1 MHPEA
6 LILRRCYPV
15 PVTFADLRAAYGVFS
30 ESHCRG
36 TRSQMLRAIRRG
48 KAFQSGTAQ
57 ATRAVGVL
65 AMLHN
70 AMATALKQVTGALD
84 EVYAVVDGREVRVAV
99 VPSIGK
105 CARLVEG
112 GITDSTLHNLLE
124 VADEQGYWERP
135 HEVRLDL
142 SPRPVTHEEVA
153 RAVLVG
159 QEYVERHG
167 NR

>member
-1 MHPEA
+1 MNPEA

-15 PVTFADLRAAYGVFS
+15 PVSFADLRAAYGVFS

-57 ATRAVGVL
+57 AIRAVGVL
-65 AMLHN
+65 AMLCYVMT
-70 AMATALKQVTGALD
+70 AALKQVTNALD

-99 VPSIGK
+99 
-105 CARLVEG
+105 
-112 GITDSTLHNLLE
+112 ITDADRDGSVGWSGYNLRGLLE

-142 SPRPVTHEEVA
+142 SPRPVSHGEVA
-153 RAVLVG
+153 RTVLVG
-159 QEYVERHG
+159 QEALERG
-167 NR
+167 GVVRS

>member
-15 PVTFADLRAAYGVFS
+15 PVTFADLRAAR
-30 ESHCRG
+30 E
-36 TRSQMLRAIRRG
+36 
-48 KAFQSGTAQ
+48 
-57 ATRAVGVL
+57 VL
-65 AMLHN
+65 AAKRRSACSHITFLMPREVGGYDWH
-70 AMATALKQVTGALD
+70 AALKQVTGALD
-84 EVYAVVDGREVRVAV
+84 EVYALVDGREVRVAV
-99 VPSIGK
+99 VHDASGCRSIFHAGY
-105 CARLVEG
+105 
-112 GITDSTLHNLLE
+112 LHRINDLLE

-142 SPRPVTHEEVA
+142 SPRPVSHGEVA